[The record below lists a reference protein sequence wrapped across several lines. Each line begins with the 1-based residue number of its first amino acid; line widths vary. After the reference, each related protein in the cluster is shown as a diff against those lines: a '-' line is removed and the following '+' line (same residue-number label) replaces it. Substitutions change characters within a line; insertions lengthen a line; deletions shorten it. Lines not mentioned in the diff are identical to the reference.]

1 MQQLGSRSLSIRKA
15 QPGGAAAERPD
26 SALPDSALP
35 DSALEAALARA
46 REHLWSLQ
54 REDGHWCGELEG
66 DSILESEYLLLL
78 HFLGQTH
85 EPRAQKAAEYLRR
98 LQRPTGGWALY
109 PGGPADVSASVKAYF
124 VLKLQGDSPDA
135 PHMEKARRVI
145 LEQGGLD
152 AVNTYTKT
160 YLALFGQYP
169 WGQCPAIPPEIVLFP
184 RWFYFDLYEMS
195 SWSRAIFVPLSVI
208 WATKPYVPVPE
219 GARLDELWGA
229 PSAKPLDPR
238 DIPPRQFL
246 WRLFFHGVDQ
256 GLKLWEAS
264 RIRPFRKRA
273 LEVAER
279 WILERLEASD
289 GLGAIFPGLVNTV
302 MALICLGYEQDH
314 PTVRSQ
320 LEELHALEI
329 DGDDT
334 LRMQPC
340 LSPVWDTA
348 QAVSSLTAAGAPADD
363 PRLQRAARWLLDK
376 EVRRP
381 GDWQAKNPGAEVSGW
396 YFEYANEHYP
406 DCDDT
411 AEVLTA
417 LGRVRFPAPED
428 NARNT
433 AVRKRAL
440 SWLLS
445 MQNDDGGWAAFDKG
459 CDKEILSLVPFADH
473 NAMLDPS
480 CEDITGRVLE
490 TLADEG
496 FSRRHPVVERAV
508 QYLRS
513 KQEDDGTWY
522 GRWGANYIYG
532 TWLVLWGLARIG
544 EDMSDERYQR
554 AARWLRSHQNEDGGW
569 GESLASYDDP
579 KCKGRGVSTAAQTAW
594 ALLGLHATGDTDSE
608 AVRRGVSYLLDTQ
621 RSDGSWSDEHWT
633 GTGFPR
639 VFYLRYDYYDDY
651 FPLLALATYHRG
663 PDDLS
668 SRSVPRAVS

>member
-1 MQQLGSRSLSIRKA
+1 MQQLESRSLKIREA
-15 QPGGAAAERPD
+15 RSGGAPAGRPD
-26 SALPDSALP
+26 SAVEL
-35 DSALEAALARA
+35 ALAKA

-54 REDGHWCGELEG
+54 RQDGHWCGELEG

-78 HFLGQTH
+78 HFLGRTD
-85 EPRAQKAAEYLRR
+85 EPRARKAAEHLRR
-98 LQRPTGGWALY
+98 LQRPAGGWTLY
-109 PGGPADVSASVKAYF
+109 PDGPPDVSASVKAYF
-124 VLKLQGDSPDA
+124 VLKLQGDPADA
-135 PHMEKARRVI
+135 AHMEKARRVI
-145 LEQGGLD
+145 LDQGGLA

-160 YLALFGQYP
+160 YLAIFGQYP
-169 WGQCPAIPPEIVLFP
+169 WGDCPAIPPEIVLFP

-208 WATKPYVPVPE
+208 WANKPYVPVPE
-219 GARLDELWGA
+219 TARLDELWGA
-229 PSAKPLDPR
+229 PSAYPSDPR

-246 WRLFFHGVDQ
+246 WRLFFYGVDQ

-264 RIRPFRKRA
+264 RLRPFRERA
-273 LEVAER
+273 LEVAES
-279 WILERLEASD
+279 WILERLED
-289 GLGAIFPGLVNTV
+289 GGGLGAIFPGLVNSV
-302 MALICLGYEQDH
+302 MALICLGYEQEH
-314 PTVRSQ
+314 PLVQAQ

-329 DGDDT
+329 DEGET

-348 QAVSSLTAAGAPADD
+348 QAVSSLTAAGASPED

-381 GDWQAKNPGAEVSGW
+381 GDWYYRNPEAEVSGW
-396 YFEYANEHYP
+396 YFEYANEFYP

-417 LGRVRFPAPED
+417 LGRVRFGDPDED
-428 NARNT
+428 ARNVAT
-433 AVRKRAL
+433 RKRAL

-459 CDKEILSLVPFADH
+459 VDKQILSLVPFADH

-496 FSRRHPVVERAV
+496 FSRRHPAVERAV
-508 QYLRS
+508 RFLRS
-513 KQEDDGTWY
+513 TQQDDGTWY
-522 GRWGANYIYG
+522 GRWGANYVYG

-544 EDMSDERYQR
+544 EDMEDERYQQ
-554 AARWLRSHQNEDGGW
+554 AARWLRSRQNEDGGW

-579 KCKGRGVSTAAQTAW
+579 NAKGRGTSTAAQTAW
-594 ALLGLHATGDTDSE
+594 ALLALFATGDYHSE
-608 AVRRGVSYLLDTQ
+608 TVRRGVAHLLETQ
-621 RSDGSWSDEHWT
+621 RSDGSWRDEHWT

-651 FPLLALATYHRG
+651 FPLLALGTYYRG
-663 PDDLS
+663 PDGWNRT
-668 SRSVPRAVS
+668 RSMPRAVS